1 MKKSEKQL
9 TNEIIEFLN
18 NYQSKKIWV
27 YKRFATNN
35 EVGQPDITGIYDG
48 RRVEIEVKAPH
59 LDRGSVEANLELG
72 SKLQRYYIRKYAQL
86 GAITGVVCGLNEVKE
101 LMGLE

>member
-9 TNEIIEFLN
+9 TNEIIRFLN

-27 YKRFATNN
+27 YKRFACGN
-35 EVGQPDITGIYDG
+35 EAGQPDITGICDG

-59 LDRGSVEANLELG
+59 LDKGSVTSNLELG
-72 SKLQRYYIRKYAQL
+72 SNLQRYYIRKYAEL
-86 GAITGVVCGLNEVKE
+86 GAIAGVVCGLKQVKE
-101 LMGLE
+101 LMDLE